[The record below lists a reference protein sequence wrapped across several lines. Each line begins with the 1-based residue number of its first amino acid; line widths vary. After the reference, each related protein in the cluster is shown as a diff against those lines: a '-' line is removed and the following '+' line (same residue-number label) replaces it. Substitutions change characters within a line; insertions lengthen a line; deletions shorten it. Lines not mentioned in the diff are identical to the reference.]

1 MMKYRLIAAAIVAFM
16 ANAAMAQHTLE
27 DSITWGN
34 LTPQQV
40 ENIMGMASKGHSTS
54 QYYLGRCY
62 FNGLCVQKDRYKA
75 VENYGLAAE
84 KDQTE
89 ALYWLGF
96 CYRYGYGV
104 PKNEAKATQLF
115 TQAVKWLNEEI
126 DKNPYAP
133 FYLAMCYNYGFGVDV
148 DHDKA
153 VQMYEKAAEMG
164 IT

>member
-1 MMKYRLIAAAIVAFM
+1 MMKYRFIAAAIVAITT
-16 ANAAMAQHTLE
+16 NVAMAQHTLE

-34 LTPQQV
+34 ITPQQV
-40 ENIMGMASKGHSTS
+40 ENIMGMAAKGHSTS

-62 FNGLCVQKDRYKA
+62 FNGFCVQKDRYKA

-104 PKNEAKATQLF
+104 PMDTCSAWTLTMTKRCKCMRKQR
-115 TQAVKWLNEEI
+115 KWEI
-126 DKNPYAP
+126 RR
-133 FYLAMCYNYGFGVDV
+133 LS
-148 DHDKA
+148 
-153 VQMYEKAAEMG
+153 
-164 IT
+164 